1 MENNEEVKLQG
12 ISTKEHRDPRLIP
25 PVDLSYLEMLESPYL
40 LERDMK
46 DMKNRILYFETSRGC
61 PYQCQYC
68 LSSLEK
74 GLRFFSMDYL
84 KQQLKAILNT
94 DVKVI
99 KLLDRSFNAK
109 TEHALEI
116 LDFVFKNCHPGV
128 QLQFEINGDVL
139 DQRIIDF
146 IMKKHLMVYLDLKS
160 VFNQLMNQQIKL
172 FKDIK
177 TLNVYVMLFDNSN
190 KIIK

>member
-1 MENNEEVKLQG
+1 M
-12 ISTKEHRDPRLIP
+12 S
-25 PVDLSYLEMLESPYL
+25 
-40 LERDMK
+40 
-46 DMKNRILYFETSRGC
+46 ILFIFIR
-61 PYQCQYC
+61 
-68 LSSLEK
+68 K

-146 IMKKHLMVYLDLKS
+146 INEEAPDGLLR
-160 VFNQLMNQQIKL
+160 FEIGINQLMNQQIKL